1 MVKENVL
8 RPLCRVHGKEI
19 HKTHISRQSGVGIV
33 ADYEGMEEQPEGGF
47 SWLMQV

>member
-1 MVKENVL
+1 MAEK
-8 RPLCRVHGKEI
+8 